1 MENLILS
8 FNVVAPL
15 FFMMVLGYFLKY
27 IKMYDQHTLDVMNKV
42 VFKVFLP
49 VLLFYNVYTT
59 DLGTAF
65 DIKLILYAA
74 SGVLILF
81 FLLCFIVPKL
91 EKENPKRGVLIQGV
105 FRSNF
110 VIFGIPVATS
120 IYGEGNV
127 GTTAMLIATIVPL
140 FNVLAVIS
148 LEIFRESQ
156 INVKKIAKGVITN
169 PLIVAATIGI
179 VFLLVGIKLPTP
191 ILSTVK
197 DISKMATPLGLVLLG
212 ASFSFSDVKKY
223 LKESTIITIVKL
235 IVVPAIMVPLSIYLG
250 FRGIALLTL
259 TIIYGAP
266 TGVSTFQMAKQMDG
280 DSDLAAQI
288 IVFTSFFCIITM
300 FIWIYILKSMA
311 LI

>member
-81 FLLCFIVPKL
+81 FLLVLIVPRI

-156 INVKKIAKGVITN
+156 INVKKIAKGVISN

>member
-59 DLGTAF
+59 DLGTAV
-65 DIKLILYAA
+65 DIRLILYAA

-81 FLLCFIVPKL
+81 FLLVLIVPRL

-148 LEIFRESQ
+148 LEIFRDSQ

-169 PLIVAATIGI
+169 PLIIAAVIGI
-179 VFLLVGIKLPTP
+179 IFLLIGIQLPSSV
-191 ILSTVK
+191 LSTVK
-197 DISKMATPLGLVLLG
+197 DISKMATPLGLILLG
-212 ASFSFSDVKKY
+212 ASFSFSDIKKY
-223 LKESTIITIVKL
+223 LNKTIIVTITKL
-235 IVVPAIMVPLSIYLG
+235 IVVPAIMIPLSVFFG

-280 DSDLAAQI
+280 DSDLAAQL

>member
-27 IKMYDQHTLDVMNKV
+27 IKMYDQHTLDIMNKV

-59 DLGTAF
+59 DLGEAF
-65 DIKLILYAA
+65 DVKLILYAA
-74 SGVLILF
+74 SGVIILF
-81 FLLCFIVPKL
+81 LLLLLIVPRL
-91 EKENPKRGVLIQGV
+91 EKENSKRGVLIQGV

-148 LEIFRESQ
+148 LEIFRDSQ

-169 PLIVAATIGI
+169 PLIIGAVIGI
-179 VFLLVGIKLPTP
+179 LFLLIGIQLPTSV
-191 ILSTVK
+191 LSTVK
-197 DISKMATPLGLVLLG
+197 DISKIATPLGLILLG
-212 ASFSFSDVKKY
+212 ASFSFSDIKKY
-223 LKESTIITIVKL
+223 LNETIIIVIVKL
-235 IVVPAIMVPLSIYLG
+235 ILVPSIMVPLSVYLG

-300 FIWIYILKSMA
+300 FFWIYILKSMA

>member
-27 IKMYDQHTLDVMNKV
+27 IKMYDQHTLDIMNKV

-59 DLGTAF
+59 DLGEAF
-65 DIKLILYAA
+65 DVKLILYAA
-74 SGVLILF
+74 SGVIILF
-81 FLLCFIVPKL
+81 LLLLLIVPRL
-91 EKENPKRGVLIQGV
+91 EKENSKRGVLIQGV

-110 VIFGIPVATS
+110 VIFGIQVATS

-148 LEIFRESQ
+148 LEIFRDSQ

-169 PLIVAATIGI
+169 PLIIGAVIGI
-179 VFLLVGIKLPTP
+179 IFLLIGIQLPTSV
-191 ILSTVK
+191 LSTVK
-197 DISKMATPLGLVLLG
+197 DISKIATPLGLILLG
-212 ASFSFSDVKKY
+212 ASFSFSDIKKY
-223 LKESTIITIVKL
+223 LKETIIIVIVKL
-235 IVVPAIMVPLSIYLG
+235 ILVPSIMVPLSVYLG

-300 FIWIYILKSMA
+300 FFWIYILKSMA

>member
-27 IKMYDQHTLDVMNKV
+27 IKMYDQHTLDIMNKV

-59 DLGTAF
+59 DLGEAL
-65 DIKLILYAA
+65 DLKLILYAA

-81 FLLCFIVPKL
+81 FLLLLIVPSL

-148 LEIFRESQ
+148 LEIFRDSQ

-169 PLIVAATIGI
+169 PLIVAAVIGI
-179 VFLLVGIKLPTP
+179 IFLLIGIQLPTSV
-191 ILSTVK
+191 LSTVK
-197 DISKMATPLGLVLLG
+197 DISKMATPLGLILLG

-223 LKESTIITIVKL
+223 LNETIIIVIVKL
-235 IVVPAIMVPLSIYLG
+235 ILVPAIMVPLSVFLG

-300 FIWIYILKSMA
+300 FFWIYILKSMA

>member
-27 IKMYDQHTLDVMNKV
+27 IKMYDQHTLDIMNKV

-81 FLLCFIVPKL
+81 FLLCLIVPKL
-91 EKENPKRGVLIQGV
+91 EKENKKRGVLIQGV

-148 LEIFRESQ
+148 LEIFRDSQ

-169 PLIVAATIGI
+169 PLIIGAVIGI
-179 VFLLVGIKLPTP
+179 IFLLAGIKLPTAV
-191 ILSTVK
+191 LSTVK
-197 DISKMATPLGLVLLG
+197 DISKIATPLGLILLG

-235 IVVPAIMVPLSIYLG
+235 IIVPSIMIPLSVFLG
-250 FRGIALLTL
+250 LRGIALLTL

>member
-27 IKMYDQHTLDVMNKV
+27 IKMYDQHTLDIMNKV

-59 DLGTAF
+59 DLGEAF
-65 DIKLILYAA
+65 DVKLILYAA
-74 SGVLILF
+74 SGVIILF
-81 FLLCFIVPKL
+81 LLLLLIVPRL
-91 EKENPKRGVLIQGV
+91 EKENSKRGVLIQGV

-148 LEIFRESQ
+148 LEIFRDSQ

-169 PLIVAATIGI
+169 PLIIGAVIGI
-179 VFLLVGIKLPTP
+179 IFLLIGIQLPTSV
-191 ILSTVK
+191 LSTVK
-197 DISKMATPLGLVLLG
+197 DISKIATPLGLILLG
-212 ASFSFSDVKKY
+212 ASFSFSDIKKY
-223 LKESTIITIVKL
+223 LNETIIIVIVKL
-235 IVVPAIMVPLSIYLG
+235 ILVPSIMVPLSVYLG

-300 FIWIYILKSMA
+300 FFWIYILKSMA

>member
-27 IKMYDQHTLDVMNKV
+27 IKMYDQHTLDIMNKV

-59 DLGTAF
+59 DLGEAF
-65 DIKLILYAA
+65 DVKLILYAA
-74 SGVLILF
+74 SGVIILF
-81 FLLCFIVPKL
+81 LLLLLIVPRL
-91 EKENPKRGVLIQGV
+91 EKENSKRGVLIQGV

-148 LEIFRESQ
+148 LEIFRDSQ

-169 PLIVAATIGI
+169 PLIIGAVIGI
-179 VFLLVGIKLPTP
+179 IFLLIGIQLPTSV
-191 ILSTVK
+191 LSTVK
-197 DISKMATPLGLVLLG
+197 DISKIATPLGLILLG
-212 ASFSFSDVKKY
+212 ASFSFSDIKKY
-223 LKESTIITIVKL
+223 LNETIIIVIVKL
-235 IVVPAIMVPLSIYLG
+235 ILVPSIMVPLSVYLG

-280 DSDLAAQI
+280 DSDLAAQL

-311 LI
+311 FI

>member
-27 IKMYDQHTLDVMNKV
+27 IKMYDQHTLDIMNKV

-59 DLGTAF
+59 DLGEAF
-65 DIKLILYAA
+65 DVKLILYAA
-74 SGVLILF
+74 SGVIILF
-81 FLLCFIVPKL
+81 LLLLLIVPRL
-91 EKENPKRGVLIQGV
+91 EKENSKRGVLIQGV

-127 GTTAMLIATIVPL
+127 GTTAMLIATIVSL

-148 LEIFRESQ
+148 LEIFRDSQ

-169 PLIVAATIGI
+169 PLIIGAVIGI
-179 VFLLVGIKLPTP
+179 IFLLIGIQLPTSV
-191 ILSTVK
+191 LSTVK
-197 DISKMATPLGLVLLG
+197 DISKIATPLGLILLG
-212 ASFSFSDVKKY
+212 ASFSFSDIKKY
-223 LKESTIITIVKL
+223 LNETIIIVIVKL
-235 IVVPAIMVPLSIYLG
+235 ILVPSIMVPLSVYLG

-280 DSDLAAQI
+280 DSDLAAQL

>member
-27 IKMYDQHTLDVMNKV
+27 IKMYDQHTLDIMNKV

-59 DLGTAF
+59 DLGEAF
-65 DIKLILYAA
+65 DVKLILYAA
-74 SGVLILF
+74 SGVIILF
-81 FLLCFIVPKL
+81 LLLLLIVPRL

-148 LEIFRESQ
+148 LEIFRDSQ

-169 PLIVAATIGI
+169 PLIIGAVIGI
-179 VFLLVGIKLPTP
+179 IFLLIGIQLPTSV
-191 ILSTVK
+191 LSTVK
-197 DISKMATPLGLVLLG
+197 DISKIATPLGLILLG
-212 ASFSFSDVKKY
+212 ASFSFSDIKKY
-223 LKESTIITIVKL
+223 LNETIIIVIVKL
-235 IVVPAIMVPLSIYLG
+235 ILVPSIMVPLSVYLG

-280 DSDLAAQI
+280 DSDLAAQL

>member
-27 IKMYDQHTLDVMNKV
+27 IKMYDQHTLDIMNKV

-59 DLGTAF
+59 DLGEAL
-65 DIKLILYAA
+65 DLKLILYAA

-81 FLLCFIVPKL
+81 FLLLLIVPRL
-91 EKENPKRGVLIQGV
+91 EKESPKRGVLIQGV

-120 IYGEGNV
+120 IYGVGNV

-148 LEIFRESQ
+148 LEIFRDSQ

-169 PLIVAATIGI
+169 PLIVAAVIGI
-179 VFLLVGIKLPTP
+179 IFLLIGIQLPTSV
-191 ILSTVK
+191 LSTVK
-197 DISKMATPLGLVLLG
+197 DISKMATPLGLILLG

-223 LKESTIITIVKL
+223 LNETIIIVIVKL
-235 IVVPAIMVPLSIYLG
+235 ILVPAIMVPLSVFLG

-300 FIWIYILKSMA
+300 FFWIYILKSMA

>member
-27 IKMYDQHTLDVMNKV
+27 IKMYDQHTLDIMNKV

-59 DLGTAF
+59 DLGTAV
-65 DIKLILYAA
+65 DIRLILYAA

-81 FLLCFIVPKL
+81 FLLVLIVPRL

-148 LEIFRESQ
+148 LEIFRDSQ
-156 INVKKIAKGVITN
+156 INVKKITKGVITN
-169 PLIVAATIGI
+169 PLIIAAVIGI
-179 VFLLVGIKLPTP
+179 IFLLIGIQLPSSV
-191 ILSTVK
+191 LSTVK
-197 DISKMATPLGLVLLG
+197 DISKMATPLGLILLG
-212 ASFSFSDVKKY
+212 ASFSFSDIKKY
-223 LKESTIITIVKL
+223 LNKTIIVTITKL
-235 IVVPAIMVPLSIYLG
+235 IVVPAIMIPLSVFLG

-280 DSDLAAQI
+280 DSDLAAQL

>member
-27 IKMYDQHTLDVMNKV
+27 IKMYDQHTLDIMNKV

-59 DLGTAF
+59 DLGEAL
-65 DIKLILYAA
+65 DLKLILYAA

-81 FLLCFIVPKL
+81 FLLLLIVPRL

-148 LEIFRESQ
+148 LEIFRDSQ

-169 PLIVAATIGI
+169 PLIVAAVIGI
-179 VFLLVGIKLPTP
+179 IFLLIGIQLPTSV
-191 ILSTVK
+191 LSTVK
-197 DISKMATPLGLVLLG
+197 DISKMATSLGLILLG

-223 LKESTIITIVKL
+223 LNETIIIVIVKL
-235 IVVPAIMVPLSIYLG
+235 ILVPAIMVPLSVFLG

-300 FIWIYILKSMA
+300 FFWIYILKSMA

>member
-59 DLGTAF
+59 DLGTAV
-65 DIKLILYAA
+65 DIRLILYAA

-81 FLLCFIVPKL
+81 FLLVLIVPRL

-148 LEIFRESQ
+148 LEIFRDSQ

-169 PLIVAATIGI
+169 PLIIAAVIGI
-179 VFLLVGIKLPTP
+179 IFLLIGIQLPSSV
-191 ILSTVK
+191 LSTVK
-197 DISKMATPLGLVLLG
+197 DISKMATPLGLILLG
-212 ASFSFSDVKKY
+212 ASFSFSDIKK
-223 LKESTIITIVKL
+223 
-235 IVVPAIMVPLSIYLG
+235 
-250 FRGIALLTL
+250 
-259 TIIYGAP
+259 
-266 TGVSTFQMAKQMDG
+266 
-280 DSDLAAQI
+280 
-288 IVFTSFFCIITM
+288 
-300 FIWIYILKSMA
+300 
-311 LI
+311 

>member
-27 IKMYDQHTLDVMNKV
+27 IKMYDQHTLDIMNKV

-59 DLGTAF
+59 DLGEAL
-65 DIKLILYAA
+65 DLKLILYAA

-81 FLLCFIVPKL
+81 FLLLLIVPRL

-148 LEIFRESQ
+148 LEIFRDSQ

-169 PLIVAATIGI
+169 PLIVAAVIGI
-179 VFLLVGIKLPTP
+179 IFLLIGIQLPTSV
-191 ILSTVK
+191 LSTVK
-197 DISKMATPLGLVLLG
+197 DISKMATPLGLILLG

-223 LKESTIITIVKL
+223 LNETIIIVIVKL
-235 IVVPAIMVPLSIYLG
+235 ILVPAIMVPLSVFLG

-280 DSDLAAQI
+280 DSDLAAQL

-311 LI
+311 FI

>member
-15 FFMMVLGYFLKY
+15 FLMMVLGYFLKY
-27 IKMYDQHTLDVMNKV
+27 IKIFDQHTLDVMNKV

-59 DLGTAF
+59 DLETVF
-65 DIKLILYAA
+65 DGKLILFAA
-74 SGVLILF
+74 SGVIILF
-81 FLLCFIVPKL
+81 LLLLFFIPKI
-91 EKENPKRGVLIQGV
+91 EKENPKRGVMIQGV

-120 IYGEGNV
+120 VYGDGNV
-127 GTTAMLIATIVPL
+127 GTTAMLIAVVVPL
-140 FNVLAVIS
+140 FNMLAVIS
-148 LEIFRESQ
+148 LEMFRDSE
-156 INVKKIAKGVITN
+156 INLKHILKGVITN
-169 PLIVAATIGI
+169 PLIIGAFVGI
-179 VFLLVGIKLPTP
+179 VFLLIGIKLPSC
-191 ILSTVK
+191 IMETVE
-197 DISKMATPLGLVLLG
+197 DVSKMATPLGLILLG
-212 ASFSFSDVKKY
+212 ASFSFSDVNKY
-223 LKESTIITIVKL
+223 LKETIFIVITKL
-235 IVVPAIMVPLSIYLG
+235 LVVPAIMIPLSIYLG
-250 FRGIALLTL
+250 IRGIALLTL
-259 TIIYGAP
+259 TIIYGSP

-300 FIWIYILKSMA
+300 FMWIYILKTLL

>member
-27 IKMYDQHTLDVMNKV
+27 IKMYDQHTLDIMNKV

-59 DLGTAF
+59 DLGTAV
-65 DIKLILYAA
+65 DIRLILYAA

-81 FLLCFIVPKL
+81 FLLVLIVPRL

-148 LEIFRESQ
+148 LEIFRDSQ
-156 INVKKIAKGVITN
+156 INVKKITKGVITN
-169 PLIVAATIGI
+169 PLIIAAVIGI
-179 VFLLVGIKLPTP
+179 IFLLIGIQLPSSV
-191 ILSTVK
+191 LSTVK
-197 DISKMATPLGLVLLG
+197 DISKMATPLGLILLG
-212 ASFSFSDVKKY
+212 ASFSFSDIKKY
-223 LKESTIITIVKL
+223 LNKTIIVTITKL
-235 IVVPAIMVPLSIYLG
+235 IVVPAIMIPLSVFLG

-280 DSDLAAQI
+280 DR
-288 IVFTSFFCIITM
+288 
-300 FIWIYILKSMA
+300 KSVV
-311 LI
+311 

>member
-27 IKMYDQHTLDVMNKV
+27 IKMYDQHTLDIMNKV

-59 DLGTAF
+59 DLGEAF
-65 DIKLILYAA
+65 DVKLILYAA
-74 SGVLILF
+74 SGVIILF
-81 FLLCFIVPKL
+81 LLLLLIVPRL
-91 EKENPKRGVLIQGV
+91 EKENSKRGVLIQGV

-148 LEIFRESQ
+148 LEIFRDSQ

-169 PLIVAATIGI
+169 PLIIGAVIGI
-179 VFLLVGIKLPTP
+179 IFLLIGIQLPTSV
-191 ILSTVK
+191 LSTVK
-197 DISKMATPLGLVLLG
+197 DISKIATPLGLILLG

-223 LKESTIITIVKL
+223 LNETIIIVIVKL
-235 IVVPAIMVPLSIYLG
+235 ILVPSIMVPLSVYLG

-280 DSDLAAQI
+280 DSDLAAQL

>member
-27 IKMYDQHTLDVMNKV
+27 IKMYDQHTLDIMNKL

-59 DLGTAF
+59 DLGEAV

-81 FLLCFIVPKL
+81 LLLVLIVPRL

-169 PLIVAATIGI
+169 PLIIAAVIGI
-179 VFLLVGIKLPTP
+179 IFLLIGIQLP
-191 ILSTVK
+191 IAVLSTVK
-197 DISKMATPLGLVLLG
+197 DVSKMATPLGLILLG

-223 LKESTIITIVKL
+223 LNETIIIVIVKL
-235 IVVPAIMVPLSIYLG
+235 VLVPAIMVPLSVYLG

-280 DSDLAAQI
+280 DSDLAAQL

-311 LI
+311 FI

>member
-27 IKMYDQHTLDVMNKV
+27 IKMYDQHTLDIMNKV

-59 DLGTAF
+59 DLGEAL
-65 DIKLILYAA
+65 DLKLILYAA
-74 SGVLILF
+74 SGVIILF
-81 FLLCFIVPKL
+81 LLLLLIVPRL

-148 LEIFRESQ
+148 LEIFRDSQ

-169 PLIVAATIGI
+169 PLIVAAVIGI
-179 VFLLVGIKLPTP
+179 IFLLIGIQLPTSV
-191 ILSTVK
+191 LSTVK
-197 DISKMATPLGLVLLG
+197 DISKMATPLGLILLG

-223 LKESTIITIVKL
+223 LNETIIIVIVKL
-235 IVVPAIMVPLSIYLG
+235 ILVPAIMVPLSVFLG

-280 DSDLAAQI
+280 DSDLAAQL

-300 FIWIYILKSMA
+300 FVWIYILKSMA

>member
-59 DLGTAF
+59 DLGTAV
-65 DIKLILYAA
+65 DIRLILYAA

-81 FLLCFIVPKL
+81 FLLVLIVPRL

-148 LEIFRESQ
+148 LEIFRDSQ

-169 PLIVAATIGI
+169 PLIIAAVIGI
-179 VFLLVGIKLPTP
+179 IFLLIGIQLPSSV
-191 ILSTVK
+191 LSTVK
-197 DISKMATPLGLVLLG
+197 DISKMATPLGLILLG
-212 ASFSFSDVKKY
+212 ASFSFSDIKKY
-223 LKESTIITIVKL
+223 LNKTIIVTITKL
-235 IVVPAIMVPLSIYLG
+235 IVVPAIMIPLSVFLG

-280 DSDLAAQI
+280 DSDLAAQL

>member
-15 FFMMVLGYFLKY
+15 FLMMVLGYFLKY
-27 IKMYDQHTLDVMNKV
+27 IKIFDQHTLDVMNKV

-59 DLGTAF
+59 DLETVF
-65 DIKLILYAA
+65 DGKLILFAA
-74 SGVLILF
+74 SGVIILF
-81 FLLCFIVPKL
+81 LLLLFFIPKI
-91 EKENPKRGVLIQGV
+91 EKENPKRGVMIQGV

-120 IYGEGNV
+120 VYGDGNV
-127 GTTAMLIATIVPL
+127 GTTAMLIAVIVPL
-140 FNVLAVIS
+140 FNMLAVIS
-148 LEIFRESQ
+148 LEMFRDSE
-156 INVKKIAKGVITN
+156 INLKHILKGVITN
-169 PLIVAATIGI
+169 PLIIGAFVGI
-179 VFLLVGIKLPTP
+179 VFLLIGIKLPSC
-191 ILSTVK
+191 IMETVE
-197 DISKMATPLGLVLLG
+197 DVSKMATPLGLILLG
-212 ASFSFSDVKKY
+212 ASFSFSDVNKY
-223 LKESTIITIVKL
+223 LKETIFIVITKL
-235 IVVPAIMVPLSIYLG
+235 LVVPAIMIPPSIYLG
-250 FRGIALLTL
+250 IRGIALLTL

-300 FIWIYILKSMA
+300 FMWIYILKTLS

>member
-27 IKMYDQHTLDVMNKV
+27 IKMYDQHTLDIMNKV

-59 DLGTAF
+59 DLGEAL
-65 DIKLILYAA
+65 DLKLILYAA

-81 FLLCFIVPKL
+81 FLLLLIVPRL

-148 LEIFRESQ
+148 LEIFRDSQ

-169 PLIVAATIGI
+169 PLIVAAVIGI
-179 VFLLVGIKLPTP
+179 IFLLIGIQLPTSV
-191 ILSTVK
+191 LSTVK
-197 DISKMATPLGLVLLG
+197 DISKMATPLGLILLG

-223 LKESTIITIVKL
+223 LNETIIIVIVKL
-235 IVVPAIMVPLSIYLG
+235 ILVPAIMVPLRVFLG
-250 FRGIALLTL
+250 FRGLALLTL

-300 FIWIYILKSMA
+300 FFWIYILKSMA

>member
-27 IKMYDQHTLDVMNKV
+27 IKMYDQHTLDIMNKV

-59 DLGTAF
+59 DLGEAL
-65 DIKLILYAA
+65 DLKLILYAA

-81 FLLCFIVPKL
+81 FLLLLIVPRL

-148 LEIFRESQ
+148 LEIFRDSQ

-169 PLIVAATIGI
+169 PLIVAAVIGI
-179 VFLLVGIKLPTP
+179 IFLLIGIQLPTSV
-191 ILSTVK
+191 LSTVK
-197 DISKMATPLGLVLLG
+197 DISKIATPLGLILLG
-212 ASFSFSDVKKY
+212 ASFSFSDIKKY
-223 LKESTIITIVKL
+223 LKETIIIVIVKL
-235 IVVPAIMVPLSIYLG
+235 ILVPSIMVPLSVYLG

-280 DSDLAAQI
+280 DSDLAAQL

>member
-27 IKMYDQHTLDVMNKV
+27 IKMYDQHTLDIMNKV

-59 DLGTAF
+59 DLGEAL
-65 DIKLILYAA
+65 DVKLILYAA
-74 SGVLILF
+74 SGVIILF
-81 FLLCFIVPKL
+81 ILLVLIVPRL

-148 LEIFRESQ
+148 LEIFRDSQ

-169 PLIVAATIGI
+169 PLIVAAVIGI
-179 VFLLVGIKLPTP
+179 IFLLIGIQLPTSV
-191 ILSTVK
+191 LSTVK
-197 DISKMATPLGLVLLG
+197 DISKMATPLGLILLG

-223 LKESTIITIVKL
+223 LNETIIIVIVKL
-235 IVVPAIMVPLSIYLG
+235 IVVPAIMIPLSVFLG

-288 IVFTSFFCIITM
+288 IVFTSFFCIVTM
-300 FIWIYILKSMA
+300 FIWIYILK
-311 LI
+311 

>member
-27 IKMYDQHTLDVMNKV
+27 IKMYDQHTLDIMNKI

-59 DLGTAF
+59 DLGEAL
-65 DIKLILYAA
+65 DLKLILYAA

-81 FLLCFIVPKL
+81 FLLLLIVPRL

-148 LEIFRESQ
+148 LEIFRDSQ

-169 PLIVAATIGI
+169 PLIVAAVIGI
-179 VFLLVGIKLPTP
+179 IFLLIGIQLPTSV
-191 ILSTVK
+191 LSTVK
-197 DISKMATPLGLVLLG
+197 DISKMATPLGLILLG

-223 LKESTIITIVKL
+223 LNETIIIVIVKL
-235 IVVPAIMVPLSIYLG
+235 ILVPAIMVPLSVFLG

-300 FIWIYILKSMA
+300 FFWIYILKSMA

>member
-27 IKMYDQHTLDVMNKV
+27 IKMYDQHTLDIMNKV

-59 DLGTAF
+59 DLGEAL
-65 DIKLILYAA
+65 DLKLILYAA
-74 SGVLILF
+74 SEVLILF
-81 FLLCFIVPKL
+81 FLLLLIVPRL

-148 LEIFRESQ
+148 LEIFRDSQ

-169 PLIVAATIGI
+169 PLIVAAVIGI
-179 VFLLVGIKLPTP
+179 IFLLIGIQLPTSV
-191 ILSTVK
+191 LSTVK
-197 DISKMATPLGLVLLG
+197 DISKMATPLGLILLG

-223 LKESTIITIVKL
+223 LNETIIIVIVKL
-235 IVVPAIMVPLSIYLG
+235 ILVPAIMVPLSVFLG

-300 FIWIYILKSMA
+300 FFWIYILKSMA

>member
-27 IKMYDQHTLDVMNKV
+27 IKMYDQNTLDIMNKV

-59 DLGTAF
+59 DLGEAL
-65 DIKLILYAA
+65 DLKLILYAA

-81 FLLCFIVPKL
+81 FLLLLIVPRL

-148 LEIFRESQ
+148 LEIFRDSQ

-169 PLIVAATIGI
+169 PLIVAAVIGI
-179 VFLLVGIKLPTP
+179 IFLLIGIQLPTSV
-191 ILSTVK
+191 LSTVK
-197 DISKMATPLGLVLLG
+197 DISKMATPLGLILLG

-223 LKESTIITIVKL
+223 LNETIIIVIVKL
-235 IVVPAIMVPLSIYLG
+235 ILVPAIMVPLSVFLG

-300 FIWIYILKSMA
+300 FFWIYILKSMA

>member
-15 FFMMVLGYFLKY
+15 FLMMVLGYFLKY
-27 IKMYDQHTLDVMNKV
+27 IKIFDQHTLDVMNKV

-59 DLGTAF
+59 DLETVF
-65 DIKLILYAA
+65 DGKLILFAV
-74 SGVLILF
+74 SGVVILFLIL
-81 FLLCFIVPKL
+81 LLFIPKI
-91 EKENPKRGVLIQGV
+91 EKENRKRGVMIQGV

-120 IYGEGNV
+120 IYGDGNV
-127 GTTAMLIATIVPL
+127 GTTAMLIA
-140 FNVLAVIS
+140 VIS
-148 LEIFRESQ
+148 LEIFRGSQ
-156 INVKKIAKGVITN
+156 INIKKILKGVVTN
-169 PLIVAATIGI
+169 PLIIGAFVGI
-179 VFLLVGIKLPTP
+179 VFLLIGIKLPTC
-191 ILSTVK
+191 IMETVE
-197 DISKMATPLGLVLLG
+197 DVSKMATPLGLILLG
-212 ASFSFSDVKKY
+212 ASFAFSDVKKY
-223 LKESTIITIVKL
+223 LHETIFIVITKL
-235 IVVPAIMVPLSIYLG
+235 ILVPLIMIPLSVFLG
-250 FRGIALLTL
+250 IRGIALLTL

>member
-27 IKMYDQHTLDVMNKV
+27 IKMYDQHTLDIMNKV

-59 DLGTAF
+59 DLGEAF
-65 DIKLILYAA
+65 DVKLILYAA
-74 SGVLILF
+74 SGVIILF
-81 FLLCFIVPKL
+81 LLLLLIVPRL

-148 LEIFRESQ
+148 LEIFRDSQ

-169 PLIVAATIGI
+169 PLIIGAVIGI
-179 VFLLVGIKLPTP
+179 IFLLIGIQLPTSV
-191 ILSTVK
+191 LSTVK
-197 DISKMATPLGLVLLG
+197 DISKIATPLGLILLG

-223 LKESTIITIVKL
+223 LNETIIIVIVKL
-235 IVVPAIMVPLSIYLG
+235 VLVPAIMVPLSVYLG

-280 DSDLAAQI
+280 DSDLAAQL

-311 LI
+311 FI

>member
-27 IKMYDQHTLDVMNKV
+27 IKMYDQHTLDIMNKV

-59 DLGTAF
+59 DLGEAL
-65 DIKLILYAA
+65 DLKLILYAA

-81 FLLCFIVPKL
+81 FLLLLIVPRL

-148 LEIFRESQ
+148 LEIFRDSQ

-169 PLIVAATIGI
+169 PLIVAAVIGI
-179 VFLLVGIKLPTP
+179 IFLLIGIQLPTSV
-191 ILSTVK
+191 LSTVK
-197 DISKMATPLGLVLLG
+197 DISKMATPLGLILLG

-223 LKESTIITIVKL
+223 LNETIIIVIVKL
-235 IVVPAIMVPLSIYLG
+235 ILVPAIMVPLSVFLG

-300 FIWIYILKSMA
+300 FFWIYILKSMA

>member
-27 IKMYDQHTLDVMNKV
+27 IKMYDQHTLDIMNKV

-59 DLGTAF
+59 DLGEAF

-74 SGVLILF
+74 SGVIILF
-81 FLLCFIVPKL
+81 LLLLLIVPRL

-148 LEIFRESQ
+148 LEIFRDSQ
-156 INVKKIAKGVITN
+156 INIKKIAKGVITN
-169 PLIVAATIGI
+169 PLIIGAVIGI
-179 VFLLVGIKLPTP
+179 IFLLIGIQLPTSV
-191 ILSTVK
+191 LSTVK
-197 DISKMATPLGLVLLG
+197 DVSKMATPLGLILLG
-212 ASFSFSDVKKY
+212 ASFSFSDIKKY
-223 LKESTIITIVKL
+223 LNETIIIVIVKL
-235 IVVPAIMVPLSIYLG
+235 IIVPAIMIPLSVFLG

-280 DSDLAAQI
+280 DSDLAAQL

>member
-15 FFMMVLGYFLKY
+15 FLMMVLGYFLKY
-27 IKMYDQHTLDVMNKV
+27 IKIFDQHTLDVMNKV

-59 DLGTAF
+59 DLETVF
-65 DIKLILYAA
+65 AA
-74 SGVLILF
+74 SGVIILF
-81 FLLCFIVPKL
+81 LLLLFFIPKI
-91 EKENPKRGVLIQGV
+91 EKENPKRGVMIQGV

-120 IYGEGNV
+120 VYGDGNV
-127 GTTAMLIATIVPL
+127 GTTAMLIAVIVPL
-140 FNVLAVIS
+140 FNMLAVIS
-148 LEIFRESQ
+148 LEMFRDSE
-156 INVKKIAKGVITN
+156 INLKHILKGVITN
-169 PLIVAATIGI
+169 PLIIGAFVGI
-179 VFLLVGIKLPTP
+179 VFLLIGIKLPSC
-191 ILSTVK
+191 IMETVE
-197 DISKMATPLGLVLLG
+197 DVSKMATPLGLILLG
-212 ASFSFSDVKKY
+212 ASFSFSDVNKY
-223 LKESTIITIVKL
+223 LKETIFIVITKL
-235 IVVPAIMVPLSIYLG
+235 LVVPAIMIPLSIYLG
-250 FRGIALLTL
+250 IKGIALLTL

-280 DSDLAAQI
+280 DSYLAAQI

-300 FIWIYILKSMA
+300 FMWIYILKTLS

>member
-27 IKMYDQHTLDVMNKV
+27 IKMYDQHTLDIMNKV

-59 DLGTAF
+59 DLGEAF
-65 DIKLILYAA
+65 DVKLILYAA
-74 SGVLILF
+74 SGVIILF
-81 FLLCFIVPKL
+81 LLLLLIVPRL
-91 EKENPKRGVLIQGV
+91 EKENSKRGVLIQGV

-148 LEIFRESQ
+148 LEIFRDSQ

-169 PLIVAATIGI
+169 PLIIGAVIGI
-179 VFLLVGIKLPTP
+179 IFLLIGIQLPTSV
-191 ILSTVK
+191 LSTVK
-197 DISKMATPLGLVLLG
+197 DISKIATPLGLILLG
-212 ASFSFSDVKKY
+212 ASFSFSDIKKY
-223 LKESTIITIVKL
+223 LNETIIIVIVKL
-235 IVVPAIMVPLSIYLG
+235 ILVPSIMVPLSVYLG

-280 DSDLAAQI
+280 DSDLAAQL